1 MSTSA
6 DTDALVREHLPI
18 AKDAA
23 RAAANRYRWLPGESF
38 DTFYSDALL
47 GLYHG
52 LSTYDPARGSL
63 ESHLRFRARME
74 IWERLRSGPRQV
86 PVVDEGLPEQVP
98 DEQGEDRLL
107 DVEARVDRPRERARL
122 EALLDRV
129 LTDRQAHLVREHYL
143 RGRTQLDLAR
153 EDGVTPAAVNHSLT
167 AALRRLRAALMGEPV
182 RPPRRGRSAVLA

>member
-1 MSTSA
+1 
-6 DTDALVREHLPI
+6 
-18 AKDAA
+18 
-23 RAAANRYRWLPGESF
+23 
-38 DTFYSDALL
+38 
-47 GLYHG
+47 
-52 LSTYDPARGSL
+52 
-63 ESHLRFRARME
+63 
-74 IWERLRSGPRQV
+74 V
-86 PVVDEGLPEQVP
+86 PVVDEGLPEQVH